1 MRKLLIALA
10 ALAVVG
16 ISLPVVSTASAQTVV
31 VKERHHD
38 RGLHRGYDRGRHH
51 GDWRRH
57 HAKKVVIIKRD
68 RGHHY
73 GRRHVVRERY

>member
-16 ISLPVVSTASAQTVV
+16 TSLPVVTASNAQTVV
-31 VKERHHD
+31 VQERHSD
-38 RGLHRGYDRGRHH
+38 RGLHRGYDRGRHN
-51 GDWRRH
+51 GEWRRRH
-57 HAKKVVIIKRD
+57 VKKVVIIKRD

>member
-16 ISLPVVSTASAQTVV
+16 TSLPVVSAASAQTVV

-38 RGLHRGYDRGRHH
+38 RGLHRGE
-51 GDWRRH
+51 WRRH
-57 HAKKVVIIKRD
+57 QAKKVVIIKRD

-73 GRRHVVRERY
+73 GRRHVVHERY